1 MPRRGALPGEGPEA
15 PAASIM
21 VAPWPQADERWLD
34 PASEAAFAQVQEIVR
49 AIRDIRKKMGLADR
63 TPRLR
68 VTLSIADPATQVG
81 LEAARGLICDQAA
94 LDRLEL
100 GVSLPKPPASA
111 AAVLPGMEAYVALE
125 GVIDLDAERKRLADQ
140 LAKARKFLE
149 GSERKLANLAFLEKA
164 PKEVVEKEY
173 ANNAKLR
180 EDIQRLEANLAE
192 LE

>member
-1 MPRRGALPGEGPEA
+1 
-15 PAASIM
+15 
-21 VAPWPQADERWLD
+21 
-34 PASEAAFAQVQEIVR
+34 
-49 AIRDIRKKMGLADR
+49 
-63 TPRLR
+63 
-68 VTLSIADPATQVG
+68 
-81 LEAARGLICDQAA
+81 
-94 LDRLEL
+94 
-100 GVSLPKPPASA
+100 
-111 AAVLPGMEAYVALE
+111 MEAYVALE